1 MKFKFGLYFL
11 LPFISAVAF
20 NTSFAQN
27 NEPDKTFSAAQEKRI
42 GEIAADYLRAH
53 PEILIQMS
61 EKLQQEQEA
70 KQTRGLKST
79 ALEQQANIL
88 GNKNIPSWGPG
99 DGKVMVVEFFDYQ
112 C

>member
-11 LPFISAVAF
+11 LPFISVVTF
-20 NTSFAQN
+20 NNSFAQEH
-27 NEPDKTFSAAQEKRI
+27 EPEKTFSASQEKRI

-79 ALEQQANIL
+79 ALEQQAKE
-88 GNKNIPSWGPG
+88 GANKSLI
-99 DGKVMVVEFFDYQ
+99 
-112 C
+112 

>member
-42 GEIAADYLRAH
+42 G
-53 PEILIQMS
+53 
-61 EKLQQEQEA
+61 
-70 KQTRGLKST
+70 
-79 ALEQQANIL
+79 
-88 GNKNIPSWGPG
+88 
-99 DGKVMVVEFFDYQ
+99 
-112 C
+112 

>member
-27 NEPDKTFSAAQEKRI
+27 KEPDKTFSAAQEKRI

-53 PEILIQMS
+53 PEILIQHKPPRWNTES
-61 EKLQQEQEA
+61 ATHSSSISAPLPTEH
-70 KQTRGLKST
+70 
-79 ALEQQANIL
+79 
-88 GNKNIPSWGPG
+88 
-99 DGKVMVVEFFDYQ
+99 
-112 C
+112 